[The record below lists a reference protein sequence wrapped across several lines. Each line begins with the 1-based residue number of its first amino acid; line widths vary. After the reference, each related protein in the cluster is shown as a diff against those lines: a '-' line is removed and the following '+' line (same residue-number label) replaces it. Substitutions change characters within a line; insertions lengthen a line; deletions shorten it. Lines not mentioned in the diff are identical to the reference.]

1 MTGELDARLAE
12 LDAAAARLRALDADA
27 DADDEV
33 AAALVGR
40 CAELATEIAAELDRR
55 ARESQLEPSAPESPD
70 QERLL

>member
-12 LDAAAARLRALDADA
+12 LDAAAARLRAL

-55 ARESQLEPSAPESPD
+55 ARESQLDPSLPESPD

>member
-1 MTGELDARLAE
+1 VTGELDARLAE
-12 LDAAAARLRALDADA
+12 LDAAAARLRAL

-55 ARESQLEPSAPESPD
+55 ARESQLDPSLPESPD